1 MRALIVLAVLVLLVL
16 AAVGLARS
24 LAARRRERARTSG
37 VWTLDEQSDGEL
49 VSVLAVHPVKEPLL
63 IGAVPFAAADFDFR
77 IEELRAE
84 GRMKLAALNGGRRSL
99 GR

>member
-1 MRALIVLAVLVLLVL
+1 MRVLLVLAVLVLLV
-16 AAVGLARS
+16 AAAILLARS
-24 LAARRRERARTSG
+24 LAARRRERQRVSG
-37 VWTLDEQSDGEL
+37 RWTLDERSDGEL
-49 VSVLAVHPVKEPLL
+49 VSVLAVHPAQEPLL

-84 GRMKLAALNGGRRSL
+84 GRQKLAALNARPRTL